1 MKKAII
7 AVLALTTTMFISS
20 CGKKGGVS
28 EETKAAMTTFETSW
42 KAAEAQMTAF
52 GTTFTA
58 TSGDM
63 NKMMDETMAMDM
75 SKLKPAEKATADSMM
90 AMCGSIKSGIEGMK
104 TAYAASM
111 EQWKADTQAYA
122 DWKKKGHD
130 EKMDDAAAM
139 AGMTEWNA
147 KLTTWNETMTG
158 WNEQLTSMQGA
169 CKTTCDAIKNIGK
182 PM

>member
-1 MKKAII
+1 MKKGII
-7 AVLALTTTMFISS
+7 AVLALSTTMFITS

-28 EETKAAMTTFETSW
+28 EETKTAMTTFETSW

-52 GTTFTA
+52 GTTFT
-58 TSGDM
+58 TTNGEM
-63 NKMMDETMAMDM
+63 NKMMDESMAMDM
-75 SKLKPAEKATADSMM
+75 SKMKPADKASCDSMM
-90 AMCGSIKSGIEGMK
+90 AMCGTIKSGMEGMK
-104 TAYAASM
+104 TAYAAGM

-130 EKMDDAAAM
+130 EKMDDAGAM
-139 AGMTEWNA
+139 AGMAEWNA

-169 CKTTCDAIKNIGK
+169 CKSTCDAMMHIGM
-182 PM
+182 PS